1 MQCPVCLQQQTNT
14 LQLHPCGH
22 SLCRGCLHTWC
33 KTQHDDNKEP
43 TCPVCRTTIED
54 AHGNSEPTPI
64 YTIDAFLEKSI
75 GRYNTW
81 CESDTGPRK
90 EPHQVEGVE
99 WCLRREHAILAK
111 QPSLFRTQKVC
122 KGGLICD
129 EMGLGKTIQVIGLII
144 SNFLERTLI
153 VLPPALVDQ
162 WIHAFKTFCGH
173 TPLLYHGPKRHLV
186 SKDVLQSAPIV
197 ITTYHTLAAEHRVQ
211 KKNPDFQPPIATL
224 SWNRLVMDEAHHL
237 RNRNSLF
244 DAAMMLVTDLVWL
257 VTGTPVHNREIDL
270 DAYWYMLRLPK
281 DLIQTL
287 YTSSRHTLRRLF
299 REAVLRRTKAE
310 VGIELPALTE
320 EVINVNCD
328 DHFEQDFAEQLH
340 SQLGFSGLVRDRI
353 SGASNFLTGNVLPA
367 LVRCRQA
374 CVRPE
379 LMDTHIQ
386 AYREMVGDHEIP
398 NAPKTSA
405 KLDAVVDHMVQRRD
419 MGRKIAFCHYLGEID
434 SLSNRLTQRGFTVG
448 SIDGRVPR
456 AVRTQYIID
465 PLGPDVLLVQIN
477 SGSEGLNMQ
486 AYSDLYVVSP
496 HWNPSVDDQAIARA
510 HRIGQSHPVHVSR
523 FLSSHPHSLSLDQH
537 AHNVQLLK
545 RRIRPF

>member
-22 SLCRGCLHTWC
+22 CLCRRCLHTWC
-33 KTQHDDNKEP
+33 KTQDNDNKKP

-54 AHGNSEPTPI
+54 AHGNSEPPPI
-64 YTIDAFLEKSI
+64 YTIDPFLEKSI

-81 CESDTGPRK
+81 CKSDTGPRK
-90 EPHQVEGVE
+90 EPHQVQGVE

-186 SKDVLQSAPIV
+186 PKDVLQSAPIV

-244 DAAMMLVTDLVWL
+244 DAAMMLVADLVWL

-287 YTSSRHTLRRLF
+287 YTSSRHTLRQLF
-299 REAVLRRTKAE
+299 RDAVLRRTKAE

-320 EVINVNCD
+320 EVIHVNCD

-340 SQLGFSGLVRDRI
+340 SQLGFSGLVRDHI

-456 AVRTQYIID
+456 AVRTQYIMD

-486 AYSDLYVVSP
+486 AYSDLYLVSP
-496 HWNPSVDDQAIARA
+496 HWNPAVDDQAIARA

-523 FLSSHPHSLSLDQH
+523 FLSNHPHSLSLDQH

>member
-14 LQLHPCGH
+14 LLLDPCGH

-33 KTQHDDNKEP
+33 KTQDDDHKEP
-43 TCPVCRTTIED
+43 TCPVCRATIED
-54 AHGNSEPTPI
+54 AHDGNDPPPI
-64 YTIDAFLEKSI
+64 STIDAFLEKSMA
-75 GRYNTW
+75 RYNTW
-81 CESDTGPRK
+81 CESETGPRK
-90 EPHQVEGVE
+90 EPHQVEGLE
-99 WCLRREHAILAK
+99 WCLRREHAIQA
-111 QPSLFRTQKVC
+111 QRHSPFRRQKVC

-129 EMGLGKTIQVIGLII
+129 EMGLGKTIQVLGLII

-162 WIHAFKTFCGH
+162 WIHAFETFCGH

-186 SKDVLQSAPIV
+186 SKDDLESAPIV
-197 ITTYHTLAAEHRVQ
+197 ITTYHTLAAEHRV
-211 KKNPDFQPPIATL
+211 KKKVPDFQPPIATL
-224 SWNRLVMDEAHHL
+224 SWSRLVMDEAHHL

-244 DAAMMLVTDLVWL
+244 DAARMIDVDLVWL
-257 VTGTPVHNREIDL
+257 VTGTPVHNREMDL
-270 DAYWYMLRLPK
+270 DAYWYILGLPK
-281 DLIQTL
+281 DLIRTL
-287 YTSSRHTLRRLF
+287 YTSGRSTLRRLF

-328 DHFEQDFAEQLH
+328 DHYEQDFAEQLH
-340 SQLGFSGLVRDRI
+340 SQLGFSGLVRDRV
-353 SGASNFLTGNVLPA
+353 SGASTFLTRNVLPA

-379 LMDTHIQ
+379 LMDPHIQ

-405 KLDAVVDHMVQRRD
+405 KLDAVVDRMVERRD

-434 SLSNRLTQRGFTVG
+434 SLSDRLLQRGFTVG
-448 SIDGRVPR
+448 YIDGRVPR
-456 AVRTQYIID
+456 TVRTQYIMD
-465 PLGPDVLLVQIN
+465 PHGPDVLLVQIN

-496 HWNPSVDDQAIARA
+496 HWYPAVDDQAIARA
-510 HRIGQSHPVHVSR
+510 HRIGQSNPVHVSR
-523 FLSSHPHSLSLDQH
+523 FLSSHQHTLSLDHH
-537 AHNVQLLK
+537 AHNIQLLK